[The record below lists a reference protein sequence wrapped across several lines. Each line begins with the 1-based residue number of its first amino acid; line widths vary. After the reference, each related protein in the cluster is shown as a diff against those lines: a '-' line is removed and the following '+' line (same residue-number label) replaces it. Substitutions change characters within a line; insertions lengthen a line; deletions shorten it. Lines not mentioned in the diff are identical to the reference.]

1 MAKYTVPLPQQ
12 RRVVAIHG
20 CAGAGKS
27 TLLTE
32 LNKHLPNGT
41 CSTFIESLDRIWCT
55 PTRDSNMWFISRLFS
70 STIYSSTKVIRT
82 DKHELIVYIFLLLIY
97 VFTGNSTLMLATLCL
112 RCMILL
118 SWQVFCNHL
127 LSKLWNYNVN
137 NHRRLSIM
145 KNNSDPH
152 WIFLDR
158 NCIDVYGF
166 CCIDQPNSVPND
178 FLSVLIQQTNE
189 ISVGIIMD
197 TPHDTVCK
205 HLAARLCP
213 NSTKLVRVITK
224 LLLKIPFMINQTLD
238 ALPAIEQW
246 YKAFNVPV
254 IRMSK
259 LYDKF
264 DMNSFNGEVLWTER
278 SIQILLEEIDK
289 QIKERLLQNDIHL
302 QSQQQLFK
310 PWMRRGSNA
319 PPVQDANEYN
329 KQEEQDS

>member
-1 MAKYTVPLPQQ
+1 
-12 RRVVAIHG
+12 
-20 CAGAGKS
+20 
-27 TLLTE
+27 
-32 LNKHLPNGT
+32 
-41 CSTFIESLDRIWCT
+41 
-55 PTRDSNMWFISRLFS
+55 
-70 STIYSSTKVIRT
+70 
-82 DKHELIVYIFLLLIY
+82 
-97 VFTGNSTLMLATLCL
+97 MLATLCL

-127 LSKLWNYNVN
+127 LSKLMNNESGNKMNQMN

-197 TPHDTVCK
+197 TPHDT
-205 HLAARLCP
+205 
-213 NSTKLVRVITK
+213 